1 MRRMHR
7 ALKILIVAV
16 CIAVLPLSTVSAG
29 SYDVPTSRT
38 IPIYQIFTVKGSEYP
53 ENFDFTVYYSLK
65 PESGTGAGSEFRF
78 PITGR
83 NATSQLTFS
92 TAGGGANTVV
102 LDSYPERVIEY
113 RLKPVRELTD
123 SHVVFDGREYLI
135 TVKVGS
141 GGIEYVIC
149 RNALTGDKTD
159 RIEFDP
165 WYKNNSRHS
174 GDSDDPDDPDNPVNP
189 NDSDSTDGPSS
200 HDPDG
205 SSSNTGGTS
214 DHSSFIQ
221 SVKTGD
227 TQDIALWLLILV
239 IAGGSL
245 TILVLRRKK
254 KQKGS
259 DT

>member
-7 ALKILIVAV
+7 ALKILIVAL
-16 CIAVLPLSTVSAG
+16 CIVVLPLSAVNTE
-29 SYDVPTSRT
+29 SYASPTSRT
-38 IPIYQIFTVKGSEYP
+38 VPIYQIFTVKGGEYP
-53 ENFDFTVYYSLK
+53 EDFDFTVYYSLT
-65 PESGTGAGSEFRF
+65 PESGSGTGSEFRF

-83 NATSQLTFS
+83 SVKSQLTFS
-92 TAGGGANTVV
+92 TSGGGPNTVV
-102 LDSYPERVIEY
+102 LSPYPERVIEY

-123 SHVVFDGREYLI
+123 SHVIFDGREYLI
-135 TVKVGS
+135 TVKIGS

-149 RNALTGDKTD
+149 RNALTGEKTD

-165 WYKNNSRHS
+165 WYQNDPGYDEENSETP
-174 GDSDDPDDPDNPVNP
+174 GNPTKPDQSDGNGKKDIG
-189 NDSDSTDGPSS
+189 SKEREKGGRS
-200 HDPDG
+200 G
-205 SSSNTGGTS
+205 SSGYNGL
-214 DHSSFIQ
+214 IRA
-221 SVKTGD
+221 VRTGD

-245 TILVLRRKK
+245 TILVVRRKK